1 MCHTFGYSDIK
12 DHKLD
17 HDVYQVK
24 FGTDGTQVA
33 ADKLETLINK
43 VLDYIDEQEVMQ
55 EKEQIEKEEVKEEQP
70 EFEESMILK
79 HVALFESK
87 GHLFIY
93 DKEQDKNEI
102 IAEDVLFSVIPL
114 EKQFDYA
121 FEITS
126 SSEEIIMRT
135 KVESQ
140 TQASIS
146 KDTGCI
152 MWIHGS
158 KEEND
163 DIELDA
169 YCFYFI
175 NPEENY
181 IDELSK
187 VISKVMFEATYKIE
201 YSKQIKEKD
210 TEWMADVY
218 IEGDADQKEE
228 EKSENNSDDDMY
240 EGFEDQYMEPN
251 QDGVEGYENTEIV
264 QAYDYDR
271 SFVARGDGYGVYSTN
286 DKDQINY
293 YGDFSIVK
301 EYDGRPPENLTLHKG
316 EAQLLFIDPNKRSK
330 IQCYDFNK
338 EKVVEEWGA
347 KDVNSFESFYG
358 EYKNAQ
364 TTPNQMII
372 ACSEKGMFKLDP
384 RVNKDNKEVEKKVY
398 STNYMFNRIAST
410 IDGKIAVASKKGE
423 IRMFNKMGQIAK
435 TSLPSVDGKEITGID
450 LSKNGNWILATSKA
464 YILLIPTLCRNGKN
478 GFDHRMGAEKPI
490 PRKLKL
496 ANSDLIKYN
505 LSGHSFTKATFDT
518 SADFDET
525 LIVTSISDYVV
536 IWKLKKVA
544 KGNLASYEIKKVQSS
559 VVSSQ
564 CRYNTDNEL
573 LVTMP
578 NSITKESRRQK

>member
-1 MCHTFGYSDIK
+1 
-12 DHKLD
+12 
-17 HDVYQVK
+17 
-24 FGTDGTQVA
+24 
-33 ADKLETLINK
+33 
-43 VLDYIDEQEVMQ
+43 
-55 EKEQIEKEEVKEEQP
+55 
-70 EFEESMILK
+70 
-79 HVALFESK
+79 
-87 GHLFIY
+87 
-93 DKEQDKNEI
+93 
-102 IAEDVLFSVIPL
+102 
-114 EKQFDYA
+114 
-121 FEITS
+121 
-126 SSEEIIMRT
+126 MRT
-135 KVESQ
+135 KIESQ
-140 TQASIS
+140 TQTSIN
-146 KDTGCI
+146 KDSGVI
-152 MWIHGS
+152 MWIHES
-158 KEEND
+158 KVED
-163 DIELDA
+163 GDTELDA

-175 NPEENY
+175 NPDENY

-187 VISKVMFEATYKIE
+187 VISKVMFEVQHKTE
-201 YSKQIKEKD
+201 YEKQIKQED
-210 TEWMADVY
+210 MDWLADVY
-218 IEGDADQKEE
+218 VEDMIDEE
-228 EKSENNSDDDMY
+228 EENKSEYDSEKDLYD
-240 EGFEDQYMEPN
+240 GFEDEYMEPN
-251 QDGVEGYENTEIV
+251 NEGVEGYQNTEIV
-264 QAYDYDR
+264 QAHDYDR
-271 SFVARGDGYGVYSTN
+271 AFVARGDGYGVYSAN

-301 EYDGRPPENLTLHKG
+301 EYDGKPPENLTLHQG
-316 EAQLLFIDPNKRSK
+316 ESKMLFIDPAKRDK

-347 KDVNSFESFYG
+347 QGVKNFESFYG